1 MEEQILLMR
10 ILVSL
15 ENAENLDRLSLKLCN
30 FLSII
35 DDEEI
40 NVDILHVFKEAEGHV
55 PDNVSDTLSQIKK
68 DAFNNKVK
76 LISKCE
82 NKIEAFLQD
91 NLHKRSLVNSHLL
104 EGNFKERIEKHIKFY
119 NYDLLI
125 LNPGKK
131 KDFDLIMK
139 GRNTHW
145 IIDNLE
151 IPVLVLPNY
160 LDCEEDCV
168 YDITCFIDNIDT
180 YKQVSN
186 SLLLQKIKKDSVNY
200 VHFGKEKIAENVN
213 VVFSSNVLASLSE
226 HTTSSDSNKVFVL
239 NHKNKGKFMKF
250 LDKGFTKSLINSL
263 NNPLLIF

>member
-1 MEEQILLMR
+1 MR

-35 DDEEI
+35 EDEEI
-40 NVDILHVFKEAEGHV
+40 NVDILHVFKEATGR
-55 PDNVSDTLSQIKK
+55 VSEKNSSTLDQIKK
-68 DAFNNKVK
+68 DDFNNKVK

-104 EGNFKERIEKHIKFY
+104 EGDFKERIEKHIKFY

-151 IPVLVLPNY
+151 IPVLILPNY
-160 LDCEEDCV
+160 LDCEEGCK

-180 YKQVSN
+180 YHSVSQ
-186 SLLLQKIKKDSVNY
+186 SLLLQKISPDCLHS
-200 VHFGKEKIAENVN
+200 VHFGKEKIAENVE
-213 VVFSSNVLASLSE
+213 VVFSSNVLQSLSDM
-226 HTTSSDSNKVFVL
+226 TTSSDTNKVFVL
-239 NHKNKGKFMKF
+239 NHKNKGKFMSF
-250 LDKGFTKSLINSL
+250 IDKGFSKSLISSL